1 MADLFADCL
10 LEFFS
15 EFYFFGNEPVR
26 RGKNLRGIPVSLA
39 GARGY
44 APDPVFEIAGKALD
58 RANDSEKAVDSFCA
72 AGKVEARTR
81 SDSPAGFSGP
91 ALR

>member
-1 MADLFADCL
+1 
-10 LEFFS
+10 
-15 EFYFFGNEPVR
+15 VR
-26 RGKNLRGIPVSLA
+26 KAPRGEEKSSRVTAVLSA

-72 AGKVEARTR
+72 ASNGRGQIEIGRAAAQSQNRKRQFR
-81 SDSPAGFSGP
+81 P
-91 ALR
+91 

>member
-44 APDPVFEIAGKALD
+44 APDPVSRAPLIALD
-58 RANDSEKAVDSFCA
+58 HTPRGSPWA
-72 AGKVEARTR
+72 APRYCR
-81 SDSPAGFSGP
+81 
-91 ALR
+91 